1 MANVE
6 GRSLLFPDS
15 SLHSALVISSLLKD
29 LSFLHSFL
37 KFSELSHWET
47 SPHVFS
53 RRLMEVFC
61 RAEMTVCSEKFI
73 RMLHSGRRTL
83 VQRREGARQEES
95 ILRLGPGVQVRV
107 PLAGKAWGLCK
118 GLDHTL
124 QS

>member
-1 MANVE
+1 MSCQWGSGAP
-6 GRSLLFPDS
+6 L
-15 SLHSALVISSLLKD
+15 ALASV
-29 LSFLHSFL
+29 SFNLNLPS
-37 KFSELSHWET
+37 WMR
-47 SPHVFS
+47 HVLREAQKGTF
-53 RRLMEVFC
+53 RTQGGTL
-61 RAEMTVCSEKFI
+61 T
-73 RMLHSGRRTL
+73 GRRTL